1 MHSLKPIRKN
11 TESGH
16 ARKRVHGLDASKML
30 VRHGGKQPPMMP
42 SQIKQEDGYLGP
54 YESIL
59 KVGDIQ
65 YFQYREE
72 DEGPFHMDKTERE
85 ETKYTWEEE
94 IEGVMVGKTKED
106 LVRELNVNQIQKI
119 DSQKMKM
126 PELQILAEDR
136 GISLQKP
143 KVITKQGWLGAPK
156 GLLQVLW
163 ERGWID
169 EEIWQEYRRLAT
181 DGNGEPIE
189 DLSLSVLMASC
200 LDFANEVT
208 ELQSVGRKMTIDVL
222 LTPKYHCEM
231 AGEGIE
237 FAWGVAK
244 AKYRSKLLLA
254 EKKQVSGFHR
264 HNYSGSCQ
272 EI

>member
-1 MHSLKPIRKN
+1 
-11 TESGH
+11 
-16 ARKRVHGLDASKML
+16 
-30 VRHGGKQPPMMP
+30 MMP

-208 ELQSVGRKMTIDVL
+208 ELQAVGREMKIEVL